1 MNIYASQVLWRHKAC
16 LLLCLQPLSVKIS
29 EKLLYYLLLLHM
41 GFEVLID
48 TVMELDLVISYGNRL
63 CLLL

>member
-1 MNIYASQVLWRHKAC
+1 M
-16 LLLCLQPLSVKIS
+16 LLCLQPLSIEIS

-48 TVMELDLVISYGNRL
+48 TVMELNLVIGYRNRL
-63 CLLL
+63 GLLF